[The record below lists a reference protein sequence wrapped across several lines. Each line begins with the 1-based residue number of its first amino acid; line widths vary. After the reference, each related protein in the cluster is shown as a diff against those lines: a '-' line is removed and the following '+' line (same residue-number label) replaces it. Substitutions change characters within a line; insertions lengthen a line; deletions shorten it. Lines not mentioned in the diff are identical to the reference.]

1 MEINKKKIQDK
12 SFFFVWMACLIF
24 SLFFIAYFFFL
35 RTSEID
41 VTKHLSLRYSGENGS
56 ASVKVTSEEVSVN
69 QRLQDF
75 YDSLRFTI
83 TPNENLKNGDQLT
96 ISVEYDRDLA
106 QQYHLEPVNLVRVVT
121 VEGLPDRYEN
131 ASAIPQPLLDSL
143 SKHADSYLEKHLN
156 SILDNDFTD
165 FYSMEDVTLKSSELI
180 YEAFMKSKSEEN
192 SDRLV
197 AVYELSAEGSVNSSD
212 EQKQLKKQSSTIY
225 YMVVFPSIN
234 DSGVIMDANAY
245 GEKLLLSVDSKD
257 TQDEVADKLNAH
269 LAKKGG
275 NGYRVEEVNRG
286 NLSSSSEQPTSEEK
300 TK

>member
-131 ASAIPQPLLDSL
+131 ASAIPQTLLDSL
-143 SKHADSYLEKHLN
+143 SKHADSYLEKHLIR
-156 SILDNDFTD
+156 SWIT
-165 FYSMEDVTLKSSELI
+165 TLPI
-180 YEAFMKSKSEEN
+180 
-192 SDRLV
+192 
-197 AVYELSAEGSVNSSD
+197 
-212 EQKQLKKQSSTIY
+212 STAWK
-225 YMVVFPSIN
+225 M
-234 DSGVIMDANAY
+234 
-245 GEKLLLSVDSKD
+245 
-257 TQDEVADKLNAH
+257 
-269 LAKKGG
+269 
-275 NGYRVEEVNRG
+275 
-286 NLSSSSEQPTSEEK
+286 
-300 TK
+300 